1 MIHLIG
7 TLSLMDLIKILLKNS
22 NAGYTIQRDVKTN
35 LILDVI
41 QKSLI
46 WNQENKAIKLR
57 KSKKNLLKTFFF
69 SHFTSL
75 TFPRRAIS
83 KRFRL
88 ANRFCNSQHFLHAFE
103 IQNFHFSG
111 FSVVLSSQ
119 SNHFSNYFIN
129 LQDIKKNIEN
139 KKR

>member
-1 MIHLIG
+1 MIHLIK

-46 WNQENKAIKLR
+46 WNQENKAIIKLR
-57 KSKKNLLKTFFF
+57 KSKKNLLKTFSF

-88 ANRFCNSQHFLHAFE
+88 ANRFCNIINTFCMPLKFKISIFLVSQLFFPHNQIIFQTIL
-103 IQNFHFSG
+103 
-111 FSVVLSSQ
+111 
-119 SNHFSNYFIN
+119 
-129 LQDIKKNIEN
+129 
-139 KKR
+139 